1 MSAAPSDDS
10 SAIVLDTEAK
20 IAAIRLRLA
29 ALPTGKEHKRQR
41 TAANKELYS
50 LENNEDY
57 VAAIKARTLHDRAI
71 RDAAE
76 DAEIAASRLR
86 DEEAAANA
94 KKAAAANTIQPSRTQ
109 ELHFRSLVTSLFDEY
124 APNFEKEL
132 VGHLRYETP
141 AKIIQALIQAR
152 GGDESTGGDEAPAA
166 APICATQLSAT
177 LAVDLGCGTGLAGV
191 ALRGRFGGRLIGCDL
206 APRMLAVARRKQRV
220 AFSGDGGDAGDGGDG
235 GGPLY
240 DQLEACDAVAYLH
253 RHVPNAGAD
262 LIIAAD
268 VLVYMRSLDDLFSAV
283 SKALA
288 PSGLFAFSTEVAR
301 PGEVHCPPDGPGW
314 IERPSERLA
323 HLEAYLRM
331 LIDVEASALEL
342 VSLEETT
349 IRQDGKHPIRGHVVV
364 VRKRVPVAVD

>member
-1 MSAAPSDDS
+1 MSATQSD
-10 SAIVLDTEAK
+10 AIVLDTEAK

-94 KKAAAANTIQPSRTQ
+94 KKAAAGSTIQPSRTQ

-152 GGDESTGGDEAPAA
+152 GGESSRGDGAG

-206 APRMLAVARRKQRV
+206 APRMLAVARRKQRD
-220 AFSGDGGDAGDGGDG
+220 SGDAGDGGDG

-240 DQLEACDAVAYLH
+240 DELEACDAVAYLH

-301 PGEVHCPPDGPGW
+301 PGEVSCPPDGPGW